1 MRINCLVITALINN
15 CQIGFIYRNN
25 YMKRSQNILLAL
37 IIGTL
42 TAWSQKPFELE
53 VYKNTPVNFSNEG
66 SIEGVYR
73 LQSGRLLIKKV
84 TAPNFKK
91 GTDVRIDVT
100 VRSNGDPW
108 DKSGSAFVISNTD
121 LINVLTVAQG
131 LKSFPMNSGIEGDY
145 LGIRTTENYQPA
157 VELMRF
163 MTPFGVGFFSDE
175 VKNPRMR
182 YNRPVYVPKW
192 EAEVSWSQDISQL
205 ESLVTGTFYVGV
217 WIDTWTAEGYTVDVS
232 LHYSGRARKQEK
244 VIAILNTVY
253 YANGQKIPDVFAKS
267 TVESSFVLPKDA
279 KNVKLHYIS
288 TGHGG
293 HSGGDEFIQ
302 LRNTAKIDGNK
313 VIDFIPWRDDCAS
326 FRRFNPSSGV
336 WTRKDTAFAYTKER
350 VREYKP
356 IEERLASSDLS
367 RSNWCPGSQVFPEVV
382 SLGDLKKG
390 KHLLEVQIPATSNT
404 GDQLNHWLVSAYVTY
419 DE

>member
-182 YNRPVYVPKW
+182 YNRPVYG
-192 EAEVSWSQDISQL
+192 SQMGRRSKL
-205 ESLVTGTFYVGV
+205 ESRHFTVRIVGNRH
-217 WIDTWTAEGYTVDVS
+217 I
-232 LHYSGRARKQEK
+232 LCQEFGL
-244 VIAILNTVY
+244 IL
-253 YANGQKIPDVFAKS
+253 GQ
-267 TVESSFVLPKDA
+267 LKD
-279 KNVKLHYIS
+279 
-288 TGHGG
+288 
-293 HSGGDEFIQ
+293 
-302 LRNTAKIDGNK
+302 
-313 VIDFIPWRDDCAS
+313 IPWM
-326 FRRFNPSSGV
+326 
-336 WTRKDTAFAYTKER
+336 
-350 VREYKP
+350 
-356 IEERLASSDLS
+356 
-367 RSNWCPGSQVFPEVV
+367 
-382 SLGDLKKG
+382 
-390 KHLLEVQIPATSNT
+390 
-404 GDQLNHWLVSAYVTY
+404 
-419 DE
+419 